1 MFEFK
6 RKKNLFNHSGSQE
19 TQDPVGQSPHSRGCP
34 RKSVA
39 FESKMTAK
47 EGSAVL
53 ERAPASVSEMAT
65 ASAAAKN
72 WQGDL
77 GFSISERTVYLAM
90 LPFLFKY
97 LGGFGPDNQLFKP
110 V

>member
-6 RKKNLFNHSGSQE
+6 RKKNLFNHPGSQE
-19 TQDPVGQSPHSRGCP
+19 TQDPVGQSPHSWDCP

-39 FESKMTAK
+39 FESKITAK
-47 EGSAVL
+47 EGTAVL
-53 ERAPASVSEMAT
+53 EKAPASVSETAT
-65 ASAAAKN
+65 ASAADKN

-77 GFSISERTVYLAM
+77 GCSISERAAYLAM
-90 LPFLFKY
+90 PPFLFEIS
-97 LGGFGPDNQLFKP
+97 GR

>member
-19 TQDPVGQSPHSRGCP
+19 TQDPVGQSPHSWNCP
-34 RKSVA
+34 RNSVA
-39 FESKMTAK
+39 FESKITAK

-53 ERAPASVSEMAT
+53 KRISVSVNEMAT

-72 WQGDL
+72 
-77 GFSISERTVYLAM
+77 
-90 LPFLFKY
+90 
-97 LGGFGPDNQLFKP
+97 
-110 V
+110 